1 MQAASLNGL
10 NASKLQA
17 AMDSVV
23 RDKNQALDQLDK
35 VGLREIN
42 ATTFIASSGLI

>member
-1 MQAASLNGL
+1 MNGV

-35 VGLREIN
+35 VCLRKIKS
-42 ATTFIASSGLI
+42 TTVSFLYVLI